1 MDFIELVSRTAT
13 LFSGKKV
20 IYLHCVD
27 LRAQESIQ
35 LDDFPCIEAKVVL
48 GHFSFP
54 QKIAERRMCAFAN
67 RQKFL
72 DLLKDRRSPV
82 LIEVL
87 NSCDIKVSVIS
98 IVFWEVKITIVGF
111 RSEPRSKLAAIMY
124 LIVHF
129 DASSTLH

>member
-1 MDFIELVSRTAT
+1 MDFVELVSRTAA
-13 LFSGKKV
+13 LFSGKKL

-48 GHFSFP
+48 KHFSFP
-54 QKIAERRMCAFAN
+54 HKIAQRWMCAFAN

-72 DLLKDRRSPV
+72 DLLKDCRSPV
-82 LIEVL
+82 FIEVL

-98 IVFWEVKITIVGF
+98 IVFWQVKINIVRF
-111 RSEPRSKLAAIMY
+111 RSEPRSKLVAIVY